1 MNDFFPSLLP
11 ELVILGQVIIALLLG
26 GVIGLERELADKPA
40 GIRTHMLVGA
50 ASSLLVG
57 LSELMIQ
64 QAHGSS
70 WDLIQADPL
79 RVLEAVVTGVAVL
92 GAGTIL
98 RPQDANR
105 VEGLT
110 TAASLF
116 FTAGIGIACAL
127 DQYLTA
133 VGATVL
139 IWLTLRVLGRIE
151 AEHVEPQAD
160 SED

>member
-1 MNDFFPSLLP
+1 MNGPFSFLFP
-11 ELVILGQVIIALLLG
+11 ELVILGQVTIALLLA

-50 ASSLLVG
+50 ASCLLVG
-57 LSELMIQ
+57 LSELMIER
-64 QAHGSS
+64 AHDTS
-70 WDLIQADPL
+70 WSLIQADPL

-98 RPQDANR
+98 RPHDANR

-133 VGATVL
+133 AGATIL
-139 IWLTLRVLGRIE
+139 IWLTLRVLGRFE
-151 AEHVEPQAD
+151 ARHVEPRAE